1 MSSGLRRRKPR
12 ALALPLLMFRVAAND
27 PHHAFA
33 VDQLAFVAD
42 FFD

>member
-1 MSSGLRRRKPR
+1 LT
-12 ALALPLLMFRVAAND
+12 LLVFRVAAND

-33 VDQLAFVAD
+33 VDQLAFVTD